1 MSSPCYELSMLC
13 EAPSSD
19 QSLTDLTDCDTT
31 GESLYQTSSSTNVDR
46 NTFSESFTSRCATS
60 RMSDDSCELSGNT
73 SMRSPCN
80 LQNTLVE
87 QMSAKGVSINDT
99 GLSFGITEKMARMAL
114 SDNHH
119 RCYAEANSE
128 TNVVDPDLE
137 LAASELSFNLTD
149 EERIYRRIC
158 EEAAKSSST
167 CTGFGT
173 GSATITSTETGPN
186 NGTKTIARTGRNSE
200 TSTKRSNSSV
210 LSSEFAP
217 AVMSTPY
224 YERNDDSIDAV
235 EFTFQPWGEE
245 GDKWD
250 KDSSKSAAVKKSM
263 SPNDSSTLND
273 QRKALL
279 SSEESDDSWLSSSVF
294 QHEVRLARAN
304 CITNS
309 TAYLEADS
317 LSIINNHGNDSAK
330 CYSPSKTDDPFNE
343 TRDQRSESHVL
354 WKGKSVSSN
363 NYMEVSGLSA
373 AGSVYRSAECRS
385 RNTSYHSISTSNRSA
400 RVNAISAIDPF
411 IRYMS
416 EKKRVI
422 DAINEVSESE
432 ESDKDFESAILTQDS
447 MRVQTG
453 STMRSSGWLRRY
465 VERDNQS
472 TSVVSVGNKTHKER
486 SRREPSLNEGNEA
499 ITLTEISDIA
509 QGGNAFAYQPRLL
522 RSLSQSNISQGSVS
536 ISSNGTKFR
545 SANSESSLLVDVQSI
560 GDYGTH
566 SRDSSNISANKRRPT
581 RRRSKSCSAS
591 QSSPHF
597 HCGDLPSLNDKRNC
611 KLNDSTFAKTLKTDN
626 AVREQQWR
634 VKPNKSQWRNGEYFS
649 DRWERFVSRKLLFDI
664 SKRFDE
670 CEDDEF
676 DVFIPDEIL
685 ERSSAKELAQTRLAV
700 KRAVRHIRDDP
711 RMAQILLDYTGDIND
726 VSAARRHYRMTI
738 NNDTAFADLS
748 KSFTSALIHFL
759 SFSNEPP
766 TEKDDEYHSA
776 TVEQKTEKLK
786 CGRTRKK
793 PLVSPK

>member
-1 MSSPCYELSMLC
+1 
-13 EAPSSD
+13 
-19 QSLTDLTDCDTT
+19 
-31 GESLYQTSSSTNVDR
+31 
-46 NTFSESFTSRCATS
+46 
-60 RMSDDSCELSGNT
+60 MSDDSCELSGNT

-149 EERIYRRIC
+149 EASDFCIILPSKMIAIYLLLRGFIVGYAKKRQNRRPR
-158 EEAAKSSST
+158 AL
-167 CTGFGT
+167 
-173 GSATITSTETGPN
+173 
-186 NGTKTIARTGRNSE
+186 
-200 TSTKRSNSSV
+200 RSNSSV

-263 SPNDSSTLND
+263 SPN
-273 QRKALL
+273 
-279 SSEESDDSWLSSSVF
+279 
-294 QHEVRLARAN
+294 
-304 CITNS
+304 
-309 TAYLEADS
+309 
-317 LSIINNHGNDSAK
+317 
-330 CYSPSKTDDPFNE
+330 
-343 TRDQRSESHVL
+343 
-354 WKGKSVSSN
+354 
-363 NYMEVSGLSA
+363 
-373 AGSVYRSAECRS
+373 
-385 RNTSYHSISTSNRSA
+385 A

-447 MRVQTG
+447 MRVQVYDAG
-453 STMRSSGWLRRY
+453 LFEWIEGREGW
-465 VERDNQS
+465 
-472 TSVVSVGNKTHKER
+472 KR

-591 QSSPHF
+591 QSGPHF

-759 SFSNEPP
+759 VQCFEKKFPCVQHVCLTVSKSFSNEPP